1 MSVASAVGMEGRL
14 ITEDYLVPQ
23 IIFQEF
29 QQVYTEDSAK
39 LFVIFSE
46 CLHKCQLVSLEFQ
59 MLVKNIPDC

>member
-39 LFVIFSE
+39 LLF
-46 CLHKCQLVSLEFQ
+46 LVSACTSVSL
-59 MLVKNIPDC
+59 